1 MLKTWEG
8 IKLLVNIDK
17 RNTKAVTCL
26 NIDGIEE
33 TDPFLISNHFNK
45 VFSTIAQKIT
55 GKVVKTNKHF
65 SDFLIKSQQ
74 SNFFLTLTLPGE
86 IQEII
91 KSLANKKATGSNSIQ
106 TKVLKV
112 LGNTVSITLAKLVNW
127 SFECG
132 IFSMSLKVA
141 SVTTIHKKGISF
153 INPSPL

>member
-45 VFSTIAQKIT
+45 VFSTLVQKIT

-74 SNFFLTLTLPGE
+74 SNFFLTLTLPDE

-112 LGNTVSITLAKLVNW
+112 LGNTVSITLAKLVN
-127 SFECG
+127 
-132 IFSMSLKVA
+132 
-141 SVTTIHKKGISF
+141 
-153 INPSPL
+153 

>member
-45 VFSTIAQKIT
+45 VFSTIVQKIT

-74 SNFFLTLTLPGE
+74 SNFFLTLTLPDE

-141 SVTTIHKKGISF
+141 SVTTIHEKGISF